1 MAAQWRTRC
10 YGPVGGW
17 DQGAAHSGHNGEATM
32 KKEAS
37 KLEIQMSRRTLLQN
51 AALAGAA
58 AVPVILAGARSA
70 GAKMSPSAVAYQ
82 DSPKGSQKCSN
93 CKLFEPP
100 SACRSVSGVI
110 SPNGWCKIWVK
121 A

>member
-1 MAAQWRTRC
+1 
-10 YGPVGGW
+10 
-17 DQGAAHSGHNGEATM
+17 M
-32 KKEAS
+32 KKESS
-37 KLEIQMSRRTLLQN
+37 KPEIQMSRRTLLQN

-58 AVPVILAGARSA
+58 AVPVIFTGARSA
-70 GAKMSPSAVAYQ
+70 GAKMSQSAVAYQ
-82 DSPKGSQKCSN
+82 SSPKGSQKCSN

-100 SACRSVSGVI
+100 SSCKSVSGDI